1 MARNGNVSVGF
12 DAFDRANDSY
22 EFDSRYASNSV
33 DSVNTLAYSM
43 APMSRTVNA
52 MDSTSAKTISAL
64 TIDDNKLTAT
74 YGVNENKIDTLG
86 EKFEELSAAIKKL
99 GSVMGVDPFKNSK
112 IDFKVFKG
120 AESRLK
126 RSELKTV

>member
-22 EFDSRYASNSV
+22 EFDSRYAYN
-33 DSVNTLAYSM
+33 NLACSM
-43 APMSRTVNA
+43 AQMSSAVNA
-52 MDSTSAKTISAL
+52 MDSATAKTISSW

-74 YGVNENKIDTLG
+74 CGVSENKVDTLS

-112 IDFKVFKG
+112 IELKSFKG

>member
-22 EFDSRYASNSV
+22 EFDSRYAYN
-33 DSVNTLAYSM
+33 NLACSM
-43 APMSRTVNA
+43 APM
-52 MDSTSAKTISAL
+52 DSTSSKVISSW

-86 EKFEELSAAIKKL
+86 EKFEELSAAIKQL
-99 GSVMGVDPFKNSK
+99 GSGMGVDPFKNSK